1 MNKKYYKISFIFFLI
16 IINILLIHKY
26 NIFNGDDGIL
36 IPHIADYHFFH
47 LKDSIIC
54 KEWPI
59 HKFYLIL
66 LSDLYLNY
74 YELGAKLLTLIDVEF
89 INIKFF
95 TLVLFFFCF
104 IIFYQSKQDSTNL
117 FWYACIFL
125 TLEPFLVMSHSIRH
139 DIFIFFGLSI
149 LLYILFNFEKHKNY
163 SFFILP
169 IIWLLLLTHPS
180 GYPFIIISVIYLF
193 IFNKNKYYISLP
205 LGLLAIFIHIW
216 INDITF
222 IQIIEL
228 FKNRYTE
235 QEKYLIGSENAF
247 TIEKIIDYF
256 WYAKYKRH
264 LLEILIFI
272 PYLHLAFYFKKL
284 SKKEKFFYLIPLV
297 TLAMYQMLN
306 YFNVSYFKHLYL
318 IFLSIYIKLNYD
330 YFIKIKFNNS
340 FKISLVKISSI
351 LFIIVYFCI
360 AFIFLPHDSWGHL
373 IKNKSKIDSYIENKN
388 LLVAAPLYY
397 GFLFPKK
404 SSKYLPIRQL
414 GDKRCKESIDFKN
427 QIDILMIDTKSLNE
441 SQNDNPQFKYL
452 NFYLKKMK
460 MVEKIRIGRL
470 ATQSLNKDGFLY
482 IYKKK

>member
-1 MNKKYYKISFIFFLI
+1 MNENTKKILFIFFLI

-36 IPHIADYHFFH
+36 ITHIADYHFFH

-54 KEWPI
+54 KELPI

-74 YELGAKLLTLIDVEF
+74 YELGAKLLTSIDVEF

-95 TLVLFFFCF
+95 TLVLFFLCF

-193 IFNKNKYYISLP
+193 IFNKNKYYIFLP

-330 YFIKIKFNNS
+330 YLNRLLLNAC
-340 FKISLVKISSI
+340 SLKKEVRRQD
-351 LFIIVYFCI
+351 
-360 AFIFLPHDSWGHL
+360 FLP
-373 IKNKSKIDSYIENKN
+373 
-388 LLVAAPLYY
+388 
-397 GFLFPKK
+397 
-404 SSKYLPIRQL
+404 
-414 GDKRCKESIDFKN
+414 
-427 QIDILMIDTKSLNE
+427 T
-441 SQNDNPQFKYL
+441 
-452 NFYLKKMK
+452 
-460 MVEKIRIGRL
+460 
-470 ATQSLNKDGFLY
+470 
-482 IYKKK
+482 IYW